1 MNLGSGLAP
10 GLLCEAYIALGAN
23 LGDARATL
31 AQAIQNLASLPKTEL
46 LRASSLY
53 RTAPIDASGPD
64 FINAVALV
72 RTQLKP
78 HELLTALQAQENAQG
93 RLRPYRNAPRT
104 LDLDIV
110 RMFSPEGE
118 VCMNDATLTL
128 PHPRMQERAFVLVP
142 LAEIAPELV
151 SATQLSAL
159 ADQSISRV

>member
-142 LAEIAPELV
+142 LAEIAPELA
-151 SATQLSAL
+151 SATQLSAV

>member
-1 MNLGSGLAP
+1 MNLGSGLAS
-10 GLLCEAYIALGAN
+10 GLSFEAYIALGAN

-31 AQAIQNLASLPKTEL
+31 TQAIQNLASLPKTEL

-53 RTAPIDASGPD
+53 STAPIDASGPD

-78 HELLTALQAQENAQG
+78 HELLAALQAQENAQG

-110 RMFSPEGE
+110 CMFGPEGE
-118 VCMNDATLTL
+118 VRMNDATLTL

-151 SATQLSAL
+151 SAAQLSAV
-159 ADQSISRV
+159 ADQSIGRV

>member
-1 MNLGSGLAP
+1 MASGLSF
-10 GLLCEAYIALGAN
+10 EAYIALGAN
-23 LGDARATL
+23 LGDARTTL
-31 AQAIQNLASLPKTEL
+31 TLAIQNLASLPKTEL

-53 RTAPIDASGPD
+53 STAPIDASGPD

-72 RTQLKP
+72 RTQLKA

-110 RMFSPEGE
+110 CMFGPEGE
-118 VCMNDATLTL
+118 VRMNNATLTL

-151 SATQLSAL
+151 SAAQLSAV
-159 ADQSISRV
+159 ADQSIGRV

>member
-1 MNLGSGLAP
+1 MSFD
-10 GLLCEAYIALGAN
+10 AYIALGGN
-23 LGDARATL
+23 LGDARPTL
-31 AQAIQNLASLPKTEL
+31 TQAIQNLASLPDTEL

-110 RMFSPEGE
+110 CMFGSEGE
-118 VCMNDATLTL
+118 VRMNDATLTL

-151 SATQLSAL
+151 SAAQLSAV
-159 ADQSISRV
+159 ADQSIGRV